1 MNLKTIDFFAGGGGL
16 SLGFQRAGFNLACA
30 VENWPPALAI
40 YRANF
45 SDHDAVSIDL
55 SDEDAALELLQ
66 RHKPNLIIGGPP
78 CQDFSSAGKR
88 DEDGGRASLT
98 INYANVIG
106 KYRPSF
112 FLMENV
118 SRAAKSKAFQTA
130 LGIFKAANYG
140 LTIKLLNAA
149 HCGAPQLRKRLIVI
163 GHLNGKDGFLDAA
176 LEAGQS
182 KEPMTLRQYFDDK
195 LDFDYYYRHPRS
207 YARRGVF
214 GIDEPSPTIRGVN
227 RPIPKGYPGHPGDP
241 VSMSDQVRPLTTR
254 ERASIQT
261 FPPSF
266 QLPGNK
272 SDVEQVIG
280 NAVPVELAHY
290 VATCLAKYI
299 DQIEKKVANIEHP
312 GYSSQLF
319 EPSPPP
325 YMSVNSPKKLKRAI
339 KQTLPPTIF

>member
-1 MNLKTIDFFAGGGGL
+1 MSLKTVDFFAGGGGL
-16 SLGFQRAGFNLACA
+16 SLGFQLAGFNLACA

-45 SDHDAVSIDL
+45 TDHDAVSIDL
-55 SDEDAALELLQ
+55 SDEKAALALLN
-66 RHKPNLIIGGPP
+66 RYKPNLIIGGPP

-98 INYANVIG
+98 INYANVIAQ
-106 KYRPSF
+106 YRPSF

-118 SRAAKSKAFQTA
+118 SRAATSKAFQTA
-130 LGIFKAANYG
+130 LGIFKAADYG
-140 LTIKLLNAA
+140 VTIKLLNAA

-163 GHLNGKDGFLDAA
+163 GQLHAKDGFLDAA

-182 KEPMTLRQYFDDK
+182 KEPLTLRQYFENK

-227 RPIPKGYPGHPGDP
+227 RPIPKGYPGHAGDP
-241 VSMSDQVRPLTTR
+241 ISVSDQIRALTTR

-261 FPPSF
+261 FPPDF
-266 QLPGNK
+266 QLPGSK

-280 NAVPVELAHY
+280 NAVPVALAQY
-290 VATCLAKYI
+290 VASCLLEYI
-299 DQIEKKVANIEHP
+299 GQSEGNVVTTNQHHSFP
-312 GYSSQLF
+312 SQLF
-319 EPSPPP
+319 EPSPPQYTVSNP
-325 YMSVNSPKKLKRAI
+325 RKKVSRSD
-339 KQTLPPTIF
+339 KQV